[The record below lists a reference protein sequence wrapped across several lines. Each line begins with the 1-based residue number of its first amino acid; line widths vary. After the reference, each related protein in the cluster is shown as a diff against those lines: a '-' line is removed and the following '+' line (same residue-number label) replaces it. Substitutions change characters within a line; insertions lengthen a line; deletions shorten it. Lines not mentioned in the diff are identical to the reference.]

1 MIVRCILSAVLA
13 YLLGS
18 ISTGILLSRKEGLDI
33 REEGS
38 HNAGASNVL
47 RVLGLRDGILT
58 FVGDGLKAVLAVLVG
73 RWIAGDAGAL
83 IGGLCVVLGHNW
95 PIFFGFVGGKGIAC
109 STAVILMTFPLQ
121 GVVAV
126 LLCVLVIY
134 LTRYISLGSLTMLF
148 VFMALLLFTAP
159 FLWTGA
165 WSITLF
171 ALALWRHREN
181 IKRLLNGTENKI
193 GKKIDKKA

>member
-1 MIVRCILSAVLA
+1 MIVRCILSAVIA

-18 ISTGILLSRKEGLDI
+18 VSTGILLSRKEGLDI
-33 REEGS
+33 RQAGS

-58 FVGDGLKAVLAVLVG
+58 FVGDGVKAILAVLIG
-73 RWIAGDAGAL
+73 RWIAGDNGAL
-83 IGGLCVVLGHNW
+83 IGGLFVVIGHNW
-95 PIFFGFVGGKGIAC
+95 PVFFGFIGGKGISC

-121 GVVAV
+121 GVIAV
-126 LLCVLVIY
+126 VLCVLVIY

-148 VFMALLLFTAP
+148 VFAALLLFTAP

-165 WSITLF
+165 WAIALF
-171 ALALWRHREN
+171 LLALYRHKDN
-181 IKRLLNGTENKI
+181 IKRLLDGTENKI
-193 GKKIDKKA
+193 GKKVDKKA